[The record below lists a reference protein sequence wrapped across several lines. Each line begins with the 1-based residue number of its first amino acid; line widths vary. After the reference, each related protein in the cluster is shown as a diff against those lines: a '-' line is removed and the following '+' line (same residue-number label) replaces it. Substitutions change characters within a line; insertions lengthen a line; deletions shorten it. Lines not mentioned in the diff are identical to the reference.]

1 MLKHKITSSKR
12 QATIVALLREHGHVK
27 TDLLAEHFKVSLQ
40 TIRRDL
46 NYLATIYDIRREHGG
61 AKLTEFDSG
70 LNLTVVKVFDE
81 IISTMDDFSKVFI
94 DSNVFIKEL
103 TTVLRKRSNLYISTT
118 SVDVIYR
125 LRDSQHLQLFY
136 LGGRVDKKASQD
148 NEFMCFQSE
157 VKDGYDFSIIDVDAV
172 DATGAVLVNKPCSLY
187 LKKKAMLTSKKSFLL
202 NTSEIAE
209 NFPALQVGRISN
221 NSEVYNF

>member
-1 MLKHKITSSKR
+1 MLKHKITSSER
-12 QATIVALLREHGHVK
+12 RATIVALLREHGHVK
-27 TDLLAEHFKVSLQ
+27 TDHLAGHFRVSLQ

-46 NYLATIYDIRREHGG
+46 NYLAAKHEIRRDHGG
-61 AKLTEFDSG
+61 AKLIAFDSG
-70 LNLTVVKVFDE
+70 LNPNVLQVFDE

-125 LRDSQHLQLFY
+125 LRDSHHLQLFY
-136 LGGRVDKKASQD
+136 LGGRVDNKASQD

-172 DATGAVLVNKPCSLY
+172 DDTGAVLVNKPCSLY
-187 LKKKAMLTSKKSFLL
+187 LKKKAMLISKKSFLL
-202 NTSEIAE
+202 NTSEIAG
-209 NFPALQVGRISN
+209 NFPALQVGRISD
-221 NSEVYNF
+221 NSEVYSF